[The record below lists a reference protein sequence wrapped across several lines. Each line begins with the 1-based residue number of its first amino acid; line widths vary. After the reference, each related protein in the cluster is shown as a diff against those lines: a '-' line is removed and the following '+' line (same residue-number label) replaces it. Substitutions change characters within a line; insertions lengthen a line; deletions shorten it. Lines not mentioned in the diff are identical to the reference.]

1 MVGMYHASKW
11 ALEGLSQALAQEVA
25 GFGVHVTLV
34 EPGAFSTDW
43 AGSSSSTSPQLP
55 AYDDVHRR
63 TLEIR
68 ARRAGN
74 PGDPAATREAILRV
88 VDAEEPPLRV
98 FFGEGPLAIATADY
112 ESRLKTWND
121 WQDVA
126 LIAQG
131 GNKEG

>member
-1 MVGMYHASKW
+1 
-11 ALEGLSQALAQEVA
+11 
-25 GFGVHVTLV
+25 
-34 EPGAFSTDW
+34 
-43 AGSSSSTSPQLP
+43 
-55 AYDDVHRR
+55 
-63 TLEIR
+63 
-68 ARRAGN
+68 
-74 PGDPAATREAILRV
+74 
-88 VDAEEPPLRV
+88 V

>member
-1 MVGMYHASKW
+1 
-11 ALEGLSQALAQEVA
+11 
-25 GFGVHVTLV
+25 VTLV

-43 AGSSSSTSPQLP
+43 AGSSSSTSEQLP
-55 AYDDVHRR
+55 AYDEVLRV
-63 TLEIR
+63 TLETR
-68 ARRAGN
+68 AKRAGN
-74 PGDPAATREAILRV
+74 PGDPEATREAILRV

-98 FFGEGPLAIATADY
+98 FFGAGPLGIATADY

-131 GNKEG
+131 NGQGTGPGA